1 MKSAVLSRLIM
12 FTLVCAGAGYIVVA
26 NTTPATSV
34 AAISRPDFSSAIV
47 QTPLASQPLQ
57 HTVEVNLPPAQV
69 NALAKANQPHA
80 KFDDAAPHGPHDDL
94 LALLATPEV
103 EVSRPR
109 SPFLERLPRLYEAKP
124 VAKSAPPKATA
135 REYQPTKVKAKK
147 GRRVR
152 NTNPF
157 ASMWQPKFRAFGA
170 DNPFRQSNQS
180 MFGSR
185 ASKRRT
191 ATVSY

>member
-12 FTLVCAGAGYIVVA
+12 FGLVCAGAGYIVVA

-34 AAISRPDFSSAIV
+34 AAISRPGFSSAIV
-47 QTPLASQPLQ
+47 QTPLTSQPPQ
-57 HTVEVNLPPAQV
+57 HTVEVNLPTPQV
-69 NALAKANQPHA
+69 NAHA
-80 KFDDAAPHGPHDDL
+80 KTNPVIANFDDQAPHGPHDDL
-94 LALLATPEV
+94 LALLATPDV

-109 SPFLERLPRLYEAKP
+109 SPFLERLPRLYETKP
-124 VAKSAPPKATA
+124 VAKSAPKATA
-135 REYQPTKVKAKK
+135 REHQPTKVKARK

-152 NTNPF
+152 SANPF
-157 ASMWQPKFRAFGA
+157 VSLWQPKFRSFDG

-185 ASKRRT
+185 SSKRRT
-191 ATVSY
+191 TATTSY